1 MLETKY
7 KSPEEL
13 RFSIGEGKKVAVISC
28 GACANL
34 CDTGGVR
41 GMNFIKGLVEDWG
54 NHVVAARTAIAC
66 CPVPIMKEAQG
77 KVLGSSGAE
86 VLVVI
91 SCSAGVKAAVL
102 CNPGIP
108 VVAACDTLG
117 PSSLMPQDGPVDEW
131 VANSLCQSCGHCVI
145 SHTAGICPV
154 VACPLKNK
162 YGPCKKAP
170 QDGTQCAVDPSRSCV
185 WREIERRGADLQ
197 ALQELKCIH
206 EDPEVKRIP
215 SLKEKSSN
223 SFARWWVRLF
233 ARLTPGR
240 FLEIVHWA
248 R

>member
-1 MLETKY
+1 MLETRY

-13 RFSIGEGKKVAVISC
+13 RYSIGEGKKVAIISC

-41 GMNFIKGLVEDWG
+41 GMNFIKGMVENWG
-54 NHVVAARTAIAC
+54 NHVVAAKTAIAC
-66 CPVPIMKEAQG
+66 CPEPIMKEVQQRAL
-77 KVLGSSGAE
+77 KNSGAE

-91 SCSAGVKAAVL
+91 SCSAGVKTAVL

-117 PSSLMPQDGPVDEW
+117 PSSLIHQDGPVDGW

-154 VACPLKNK
+154 VACPSKSK

-170 QDGTQCAVDPSRSCV
+170 QDGAQCAVDPSRSCV
-185 WREIERRGADLQ
+185 WKEIESRGADLQ
-197 ALQELKCIH
+197 ALQQLKLMH
-206 EDPEVKRIP
+206 EDPEITRIP
-215 SLKEKSSN
+215 PLEAKSSGP
-223 SFARWWVRLF
+223 FARWWVGVF
-233 ARLTPGR
+233 SRLTPGR